1 MDYKVIDDFLDKKE
15 FEILKQT
22 VLSHDFPWFMSHGVT
37 SYDNNSEHYM
47 LSHKFYEN
55 FKINSS
61 SFTLLDNLL
70 SKLGIKA
77 VIRIKANLYPKTS
90 EIIEHDFHTD
100 YDFKH
105 KTALLMLNTNNGFTI
120 LNDGT
125 KIGTVENRLLT
136 FDASEKHASTTC
148 TDEKYKVN
156 LVVNYF

>member
-1 MDYKVIDDFLDKKE
+1 MDHKVIDGFLDKEE
-15 FEILKQT
+15 FEILKQNM
-22 VLSHDFPWFMSHGVT
+22 LSHDFAWFMSHGVT
-37 SYDNNSEHYM
+37 AYDNNSEHYM

-70 SKLGIKA
+70 SKLDIKA

-105 KTALLMLNTNNGFTI
+105 KSALLMFNTNNGCTI
-120 LNDGT
+120 LDDGT
-125 KIGTVENRLLT
+125 QIEAVENRLLT

-148 TDEKYKVN
+148 TNEKYRVN